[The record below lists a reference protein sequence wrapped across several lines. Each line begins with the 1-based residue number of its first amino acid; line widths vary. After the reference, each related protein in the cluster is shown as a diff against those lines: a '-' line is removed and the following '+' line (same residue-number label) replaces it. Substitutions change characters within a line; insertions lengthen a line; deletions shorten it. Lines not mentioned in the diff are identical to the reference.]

1 MLEEEE
7 RLGSIIF
14 MLIYVIPFLVV
25 IVGAKHNSDNLSC
38 CQAKERMHAC
48 IVRRAEKLA
57 ESYCNSCSSA
67 RHITFATREN
77 LHIPRA
83 IHTYILVQNIRNKNH

>member
-57 ESYCNSCSSA
+57 G
-67 RHITFATREN
+67 
-77 LHIPRA
+77 
-83 IHTYILVQNIRNKNH
+83 ILLQLLQLCQAYHVRD